1 MVLLGRLR
9 RGWEWPQS
17 QARQINDVLKRAP
30 PLPNR
35 WNGCR
40 PSSGSAWPSTRS
52 ANGTVKVSRH
62 PHSSCGVRPHSDVGW
77 NRRAIQNSRAYPSAR
92 SPPSCLFTPACRPAA
107 TVVTHSFPRILELFA
122 SQVSTGKAPP
132 RLLSNGVV
140 PRLLSNGVGGPE
152 AGLSLEAP
160 ACKAG
165 QGWCVVPQSVPSWC
179 FGTLVFLDRRC
190 APGSRR
196 STRTT

>member
-52 ANGTVKVSRH
+52 ANGTVKVYRH
-62 PHSSCGVRPHSDVGW
+62 PHSSCGVRPHSDVGS

-92 SPPSCLFTPACRPAA
+92 SPPSCLFTPACRPAATVVTHSFLTPACRPAA

-140 PRLLSNGVGGPE
+140 PRLLSNGVG
-152 AGLSLEAP
+152 
-160 ACKAG
+160 
-165 QGWCVVPQSVPSWC
+165 
-179 FGTLVFLDRRC
+179 
-190 APGSRR
+190 R
-196 STRTT
+196 S